1 MMVNFT
7 MVENN
12 STIPPVPTDDWWYT
26 DGWDELYQVFQDPE
40 MIALLERLKKD
51 REENKYDL

>member
-1 MMVNFT
+1 MVNFT